1 MNPMKWKNENIT
13 TDEMKSKT
21 HFYNQQNQNLNYHE
35 QILQFFNKFERTNK
49 ERTFFLTNEK
59 KK

>member
-1 MNPMKWKNENIT
+1 MKWKNKNIT

-35 QILQFFNKFERTNK
+35 QILLFFNKFERTNK
-49 ERTFFLTNEK
+49 QRTSFLTNEK
-59 KK
+59 